1 MNNLRIVWKDSRV
14 RTEKKTLRYRKH
26 LVSGY
31 GHGWVTD
38 IPGDD
43 NIYKSHHCAF
53 NAIDLYL
60 GSTESRGCS
69 KRRKYGIQIISKKNG
84 ELA

>member
-43 NIYKSHHCAF
+43 NIYKSHYCAF
-53 NAIDLYL
+53 NAINKAL
-60 GSTESRGCS
+60 G
-69 KRRKYGIQIISKKNG
+69 KRDREPCEKRKMCGIVVIGNKNDI
-84 ELA
+84 A